1 MQPVASHPISHSI
14 QKVDIMSDAL
24 RIGVAGLGTV
34 GASVLRILR
43 DKAEMLTRQCGKQV
57 TVTALI
63 ASDRTRNRG
72 VDLDGI
78 EWFDDPIE
86 LAKSADINVFVEL
99 IGGDEG
105 PAKASVEAALRA
117 SRHVVTANKA

>member
-1 MQPVASHPISHSI
+1 
-14 QKVDIMSDAL
+14 MSDAL

-57 TVTALI
+57 TVTAVS
-63 ASDRTRNRG
+63 ARDRTRDRG
-72 VDLDGI
+72 VDLGGI

-86 LAKSADINVFVEL
+86 LAKSANIDVLKLHCVQVIM
-99 IGGDEG
+99 
-105 PAKASVEAALRA
+105 S
-117 SRHVVTANKA
+117 